1 LAQYGNAK
9 HEHAEKLIIQE
20 MRHGVMAYAIVF
32 NDCEKETKG
41 KKKNFE
47 QNGCSII
54 VETQHAQYPENN
66 EHYGKDNPELFFNP
80 HEFRH
85 LG

>member
-1 LAQYGNAK
+1 MAFFRDLSFSYPIHNEINQYGLAQYGNAK

-41 KKKNFE
+41 KQKNFK
-47 QNGCSII
+47 QNGCNSI
-54 VETQHAQYPENN
+54 VET
-66 EHYGKDNPELFFNP
+66 
-80 HEFRH
+80 
-85 LG
+85 